1 MYNFIHYIY
10 GRQEYSTENLKE
22 GQNLVE
28 IMSAVIIVLILIN
41 IFLVMRLNR
50 HKGSQT
56 ELDIINKLGYIEN
69 SLSRTEE
76 SIRLELARSREEMNK
91 NARESR
97 EELNKAISHFGQHQL
112 NRMSEI
118 AQMQK
123 NQLDTFSNQLVA
135 LTGSNEQRL
144 EQMRMTIEQKL
155 KDLQEDNSQKL
166 EKMRQTVDEKL
177 HKTLEERIGQSFKMV
192 SERLE
197 QVYKGLGEM
206 QTLATGVGDLKK
218 VLSNVKTRG
227 ILGEIQLG
235 NILEQI
241 LTPDQYE
248 QNISTKSG
256 TREVVEFAI
265 KLPGKESPE
274 DHVYLP
280 VDSKFPLEVY
290 HLLLEAY
297 DKADISGIEEAA
309 KHLETCIK
317 KCAKDIRDK
326 YLEPPNT
333 TDFGIMFLPIEGLYA
348 EVVRR
353 TGLIE
358 ILQRDYRIII
368 TGPTTLAAFL
378 NSLQM
383 GFRTLAIEKR
393 SSEVWKVLGAVK
405 TEFDKFGVVLSK
417 AQEKIRQ
424 ADKEIEDLVGAR
436 TRQIQRKL
444 KDVHE
449 VPSIAQEPDLLNA
462 GE

>member
-1 MYNFIHYIY
+1 LI
-10 GRQEYSTENLKE
+10 
-22 GQNLVE
+22 E
-28 IMSAVIIVLILIN
+28 IMLAAIIVLILVN
-41 IFLVMRLNR
+41 IFIVLRIGNR
-50 HKGSQT
+50 RSNKSEQ
-56 ELDIINKLGYIEN
+56 DIINKLIFIESCLGRN
-69 SLSRTEE
+69 EE
-76 SIRLELARSREEMNK
+76 SIRQDFTRNREEINK
-91 NARESR
+91 NARETR
-97 EELNKAISHFGQHQL
+97 EDLNKALSNFGQQQL
-112 NRMSEI
+112 LRMNEI
-118 AQMQK
+118 AHFQK
-123 NQLDTFSNQLVA
+123 NQLDTFSNQLVN
-135 LTGSNEQRL
+135 LTASNEQRL
-144 EQMRMTIEQKL
+144 GKMRETIELKL
-155 KDLQEDNSQKL
+155 KELQDDNSQKL

-177 HKTLEERIGQSFKMV
+177 HKTLEERIGQSFKLV

-227 ILGEIQLG
+227 ILGEIQLE

-248 QNISTKSG
+248 KNISTKPGS
-256 TREVVEFAI
+256 REVVEFAI
-265 KLPGKESPE
+265 KLPGKESTE
-274 DHVYLP
+274 DSVYMP
-280 VDSKFPLEVY
+280 IDSKFPLEVY
-290 HLLLEAY
+290 HHLLEAY
-297 DKADISGIEEAA
+297 DRADISGIEEST
-309 KHLETCIK
+309 KHLEICIK

-326 YLEPPNT
+326 YLEPPST
-333 TDFGIMFLPIEGLYA
+333 TDFGILFLPIEGLYA

-358 ILQRDYRIII
+358 ILQRDFRIII
-368 TGPTTLAAFL
+368 TGPTTLAALL

-417 AQEKIRQ
+417 TQEKLRQ
-424 ADKEIEDLVGAR
+424 ADKELEDLVGAR

-449 VPSIAQEPDLLNA
+449 VPVISKETDLLVS
-462 GE
+462 GDKQE

>member
-1 MYNFIHYIY
+1 
-10 GRQEYSTENLKE
+10 L
-22 GQNLVE
+22 LE
-28 IMSAVIIVLILIN
+28 IMMAVVILLILVN
-41 IFLVMRLNR
+41 ISLLLKLIRK
-50 HKGSQT
+50 KGSQS
-56 ELDIINKLGYIEN
+56 EQDILNKLIFIES
-69 SLSRTEE
+69 SLARTDE
-76 SIRLELARSREEMNK
+76 SIRLELARNREEMNK

-97 EELNKAISHFGQHQL
+97 EELSKSIDYFGQHQL

-118 AQMQK
+118 AQFQK
-123 NQLDTFSNQLVA
+123 NQLDTFSNQLVT
-135 LTGSNEQRL
+135 LTSSNEQRL
-144 EQMRMTIEQKL
+144 EKMRLTIEQKL
-155 KDLQEDNSQKL
+155 KELQEDNSQKL
-166 EKMRQTVDEKL
+166 EIMRQTVDEKL
-177 HKTLEERIGQSFKMV
+177 HKTLEERIGQSFKVV

-218 VLSNVKTRG
+218 VLANVKTRG

-235 NILEQI
+235 NILEQL
-241 LTPDQYE
+241 LTPEQYE
-248 QNISTKSG
+248 KNISTKSG
-256 TREVVEFAI
+256 TKDVVEFAI

-290 HLLLEAY
+290 HQLLEAY
-297 DKADISGIEEAA
+297 DQADISGIEDAT
-309 KHLETCIK
+309 KHLENCIK

-358 ILQRDYRIII
+358 TLQRDYRIII

-405 TEFDKFGVVLSK
+405 TEFEKFGVVLTK
-417 AQEKIRQ
+417 AQERIRQ
-424 ADKEIEDLVGAR
+424 ADKEIEDLVGTR

-449 VPSIAQEPDLLNA
+449 VPSLTDEPELLIS
-462 GE
+462 GEIEG